1 MARFRPNLSEAFRVL
16 LCAAGLCGLSTGS
29 TLAQD
34 GAFDDL
40 LEKLKTKGVLTEDEY
55 QDLRKASEEVQE
67 EQRAELERQAAEA
80 AQAEER
86 EKEAKEAAAKQGK
99 FESSPGIKRIQLFGD
114 VRLRYE
120 SRAATSTFPIAEAG
134 GADAEQLDRWR
145 YSVRVGIRGDLT
157 ENWFYGLRLET
168 SANPRSAWVT
178 FGNTNSNSSGGSAPY
193 GKVGIFVGQA
203 YLGWKPTRWL
213 TLQAGKMPNPVFTTP
228 MVWDSD
234 INPEGLAE
242 RFSFEFNDRVSLFA
256 NFGQY
261 VYSQFTPNDDSG
273 NLGFA
278 GYEGYQ
284 FSWQGGVS
292 TKFGERK
299 SARVAL
305 SFYNY
310 SGFGT
315 PDFPGAADNNPDSSG
330 FAGPFAFGPEN
341 TLPNSAAGLAFANGL
356 NSLRYVEV
364 PWEVSF
370 PIGSVDAS
378 VFGDW
383 SYNIQADERAAEGS
397 YALLGSQ
404 GMAYQ
409 LGFSAGTNLGLV
421 MNQVAARKRTWEAR
435 AYWQSI
441 ELNALDPNIID
452 SDFFEGRTNMQGA
465 FLAFVY
471 SATDAIIVAMR
482 FGDAHSLDGGG
493 PTPGS
498 NPDLQNVQ
506 PIIGYELIQLDL
518 AWKF

>member
-1 MARFRPNLSEAFRVL
+1 MARFGPNGLKALRVL
-16 LCAAGLCGLSTGS
+16 LCAAGLCGLSMGS
-29 TLAQD
+29 SLAQD

-55 QDLRKASEEVQE
+55 QALRKASEEDLA
-67 EQRAELERQAAEA
+67 EQRAELQRQAVEA
-80 AQAEER
+80 ARAEEK
-86 EKEAKEAAAKQGK
+86 EKKAKEAATKQSK

-145 YSVRVGIRGDLT
+145 YSARVGIRGDLS

-168 SANPRSAWVT
+168 SANPRSSWVT
-178 FGNTNSNSSGGSAPY
+178 FGNTNSNAAGGVAPY
-193 GKVGIFVGQA
+193 GKNGIFVGQA

-242 RFSFEFNDRVSLFA
+242 RFSFEFNGRVSLFA
-256 NFGQY
+256 NLGQY

-284 FSWQGGVS
+284 FAWQCGVS

-299 SARVAL
+299 SAKVAL
-305 SFYNY
+305 GFYNY

-315 PDFPGAADNNPDSSG
+315 PDFTGAANNNPNASG
-330 FAGPFAFGPEN
+330 FAGPFASGAQN
-341 TLPNSAAGLAFANGL
+341 TLPNTPAGLAFANGL
-356 NSLRYVEV
+356 NGLRYFEL
-364 PWEVSF
+364 PWEVNF
-370 PIGSVDAS
+370 PIGSIDAS

-383 SYNIQADERAAEGS
+383 SHNIQAGERAAQGS
-397 YALLGSQ
+397 YASLGSQ
-404 GMAYQ
+404 AMAYQ
-409 LGFSAGTNLGLV
+409 LGFSVGTNLGLV
-421 MNQVAARKRTWEAR
+421 LNQVAAKRRTWEAR

-441 ELNALDPNIID
+441 GLNSLDPNIID
-452 SDFFEGRTNMQGA
+452 SDFFEGRTNMQGM

-471 SATDAIIVAMR
+471 SATDAIIVAIR
-482 FGDAHSLDGGG
+482 IGDAHRVNAGG

-506 PIIGYELIQLDL
+506 PIRSYELIQLDL